1 MNPIRLVLFDDH
13 PCITEAIEGCLSK
26 YKNIL
31 ILEKF
36 NIVENFLNYINKNHV
51 DVIITGI
58 LSRDEIGISMISQIR
73 KYNKSAKIIIF
84 SGVSSPY
91 IIQTILEAGADA
103 YVSKKQCVE
112 KLYQKIIEVNSKENV
127 VNYKYKT
134 PVRLTIKEKNIIHL
148 LKEGKSSKE
157 ISEIT
162 CTSVNTINNQK
173 NHLIEKFKCANSN
186 ELIIKLIG
194 LGYLE
199 I

>member
-13 PCITEAIEGCLSK
+13 PCITVAIEGCLSK

-134 PVRLTIKEKNIIHL
+134 PVRLTIKEKNIFTC
-148 LKEGKSSKE
+148 LKKE
-157 ISEIT
+157 
-162 CTSVNTINNQK
+162 NLPKKFQK
-173 NHLIEKFKCANSN
+173 LHAPL
-186 ELIIKLIG
+186 
-194 LGYLE
+194 
-199 I
+199 

>member
-103 YVSKKQCVE
+103 YVSK
-112 KLYQKIIEVNSKENV
+112 NNV
-127 VNYKYKT
+127 LKNY
-134 PVRLTIKEKNIIHL
+134 IKK
-148 LKEGKSSKE
+148 
-157 ISEIT
+157 
-162 CTSVNTINNQK
+162 
-173 NHLIEKFKCANSN
+173 
-186 ELIIKLIG
+186 
-194 LGYLE
+194 
-199 I
+199 